1 MVTCKA
7 PAKINLALHVSGQRA
22 DGYHLIDTQVGFCAL
37 GDSLTAER
45 SDTGQFSIEI
55 TGPFSGAMTQV
66 HNGDNL
72 VMRAAHRLETDLA
85 RAGHEHAL
93 QVGEVA
99 GLVRRAHARHDVPA
113 ALVEVVGGGS
123 ADAAAALLALARL
136 WHLPEE
142 FDLEAIAVQLGADV
156 PMCLHSRPLRAG
168 GVGEQIS
175 LLADQ
180 PPLDIVLANPG
191 ISVATPDVFRALRD
205 RNNSGLGAMPHL
217 VHDVAWLAGLRN
229 DLQPAALS
237 LAPAIGSVLE
247 ALAAMPG
254 AKLVRMSG
262 SGATCFAIHENA
274 GTAQDA
280 ASRLVDSHRDWWC
293 AATRIEGRAISGRL
307 KG

>member
-1 MVTCKA
+1 MMGIT
-7 PAKINLALHVSGQRA
+7 
-22 DGYHLIDTQVGFCAL
+22 
-37 GDSLTAER
+37 
-45 SDTGQFSIEI
+45 IEI
-55 TGPFSGAMTQV
+55 RFRLAKNLPLASGM
-66 HNGDNL
+66 
-72 VMRAAHRLETDLA
+72 
-85 RAGHEHAL
+85 
-93 QVGEVA
+93 
-99 GLVRRAHARHDVPA
+99 
-113 ALVEVVGGGS
+113 GGGS

-142 FDLEAIAVQLGADV
+142 FDLEAIAAQLGADV

-191 ISVATPDVFRALRD
+191 ISVATPDVFRALRS

>member
-85 RAGHEHAL
+85 RAGHATFP
-93 QVGEVA
+93 
-99 GLVRRAHARHDVPA
+99 VRFRLEKNLPLASGM
-113 ALVEVVGGGS
+113 GGGS

-142 FDLEAIAVQLGADV
+142 FDLEAIAAQLGADV